1 MIDHLVASR
10 IAGDV
15 ATPRASN
22 VRNLRRLV
30 AGDPDVWFGL
40 TPVPTTYE
48 DALALLVER
57 VGVMAD
63 LDHVEG
69 GDTIDPSLTVTRL
82 DAMAEVLARAARD
95 RADVFV
101 ATGHPAG
108 LLAIHL
114 PVARALREAG
124 CRVLT
129 PLPGAD
135 VSYGDRQRQL
145 RYLDGVAVVSSHGE
159 LNHTH
164 SAVPMRHL
172 LANGLAPG
180 LVLADHGW
188 AGAAGEAGIETV
200 AFADCN
206 DPALFVAE
214 ADGRVAVAVPLDDN
228 VLPHLYQPLADR
240 LVGAIEAAR

>member
-30 AGDPDVWFGL
+30 GGDPDVWFGL
-40 TPVPTTYE
+40 SSVPMTYE
-48 DALALLVER
+48 DALALLVQR
-57 VGVMAD
+57 VGVVAD
-63 LDHVEG
+63 IDHVEG
-69 GDTIDPSLTVTRL
+69 ADTIDPALTVTRL

-108 LLAIHL
+108 LLAIHQ

-135 VSYGDRQRQL
+135 VSYRDRTREL
-145 RYLDGVAVVSSHGE
+145 RYLDGVAVVSLHGE

-240 LVGAIEAAR
+240 LVAAIHAVR